1 MKVRLTGYW
10 ELTDEELRDKTPM
23 LISRDKRERATHTD
37 AVMVRM
43 PAYKFVEQIL
53 ESMPDLA
60 GAERAL
66 MEAFIELG
74 RRAAT
79 KGKVLDEN

>member
-1 MKVRLTGYW
+1 MKVRLTGYC
-10 ELTDEELRDKTPM
+10 ELTDEEFPDQII
-23 LISRDKRERATHTD
+23 LISRDKRQRATHRD
-37 AVMVRM
+37 EVMIPM
-43 PAYKFVEQIL
+43 PAYKFVKQIL

-74 RRAAT
+74 EGPQR
-79 KGKVLDEN
+79 KGKS